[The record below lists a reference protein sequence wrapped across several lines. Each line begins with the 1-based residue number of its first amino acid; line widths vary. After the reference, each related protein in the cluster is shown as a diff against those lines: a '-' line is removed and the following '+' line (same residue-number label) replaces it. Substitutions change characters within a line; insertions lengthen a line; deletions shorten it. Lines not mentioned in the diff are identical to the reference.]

1 MGEFPTRLLSVRLPA
16 PEDIPSEVPPQLLP
30 PMQQHPQI
38 LRVTNQQRQRL
49 REEAE
54 VRRLVPMC
62 EHQTPL
68 PIGQVLHNQVTV
80 PPIEIVPIP
89 DVIIPIRPTRADIQP
104 DLVRRAGIQP
114 DRQVDPPAELPA
126 VAVVE
131 LAAVGEHVDN
141 MKFKELV

>member
-104 DLVRRAGIQP
+104 D
-114 DRQVDPPAELPA
+114 RQVDPQAELPVVA
-126 VAVVE
+126 VAE
-131 LAAVGEHVDN
+131 LAAVGERVDN